1 MSDLFC
7 LYVAKDVVS
16 KHLRPAK
23 KLIFRARQ
31 LDAGSEFEF
40 EKMQSANEIG
50 QLKQPIARRPD
61 GVCELDVASDACLKH
76 LVKHASNRRLSTVI
90 VDFHAVKRCDEIMV
104 FRDKTD
110 ESRLESLE
118 YLCGGVDE
126 LFVDAQ
132 AMVFIVNSS
141 GKGHHAREDPSAKL
155 AAEHGVVFLSANE
168 RPCVE
173 AMPLKPDFSVGPFKA
188 VDFVGYVDG
197 LIVKYHAD
205 DVKAGFGVGEVEIPR
220 LVYENAQCRCIHG
233 MSPKKRE
240 WRDENPATHA
250 ESFPRIPVTPAITR
264 RSVGI
269 LPNHGYER
277 KGEMSVSAEFAEFEV
292 AA

>member
-7 LYVAKDVVS
+7 LYVAKDVVT

-40 EKMQSANEIG
+40 DKMQSANEIG
-50 QLKQPIARRPD
+50 QLEQPVARRPD
-61 GVCELDVASDACLKH
+61 SVCELNVASDASLKH
-76 LVKHASNRRLSTVI
+76 FVKHASNRRLSTV
-90 VDFHAVKRCDEIMV
+90 VVYFHAVKRRDEISM
-104 FRDKTD
+104 FRNKVG
-110 ESRLESLE
+110 ESRLESFE
-118 YLCGGVDE
+118 YLDGRVDE
-126 LFVDAQ
+126 LLVDAQ

-141 GKGHHAREDPSAKL
+141 GKGHHAREDASAKL

-250 ESFPRIPVTPAITR
+250 ESFPRIPVTPAIRR
-264 RSVGI
+264 RSIGI
-269 LPNHGYER
+269 VAHSRTTR
-277 KGEMSVSAEFAEFEV
+277 KGVR
-292 AA
+292 

>member
-7 LYVAKDVVS
+7 LYVAKDVVT
-16 KHLRPAK
+16 KHLRPAE

-31 LDAGSEFEF
+31 LDAGAEFEF
-40 EKMQSANEIG
+40 DKMQCANEIG
-50 QLKQPIARRPD
+50 QLKQAVARRPD
-61 GVCELDVASDACLKH
+61 GVCELDVSPNASLKH
-76 LVKHASNRRLSTVI
+76 LVKHARDRRLPTV
-90 VDFHAVKRCDEIMV
+90 VVYFHAVKRRDEISM
-104 FRDKTD
+104 FRNKVG
-110 ESRLESLE
+110 ESRLESFE
-118 YLCGGVDE
+118 YLDGRVDE
-126 LFVDAQ
+126 LLVDAQ

-141 GKGHHAREDPSAKL
+141 GKGHHAREDASAKL

-197 LIVKYHAD
+197 LIVKYHAN
-205 DVKAGFGVGEVEIPR
+205 DVKAGFWVWDVEIPR

-250 ESFPRIPVTPAITR
+250 ESFPRIPVTPAIRR
-264 RSVGI
+264 RSIGI
-269 LPNHGYER
+269 VAHSRTTR
-277 KGEMSVSAEFAEFEV
+277 KGVR
-292 AA
+292 

>member
-1 MSDLFC
+1 M
-7 LYVAKDVVS
+7 S

-61 GVCELDVASDACLKH
+61 GVCELDVASDASLKH
-76 LVKHASNRRLSTVI
+76 FVKHASNRRLSTVI

-104 FRDKTD
+104 FCDKTD

-132 AMVFIVNSS
+132 TMVFIVDSS
-141 GKGHHAREDPSAKL
+141 CKGHHARKNAPAKL
-155 AAEHGVVFLSANE
+155 SAEHGVVLLAANE
-168 RPCVE
+168 WPCME
-173 AMPLKPDFSVGPFKA
+173 AVPLKSDFTVGTFKT

-197 LIVKYHAD
+197 LIMKYHAD
-205 DVKAGFGVGEVEIPR
+205 DVKAGFGVGNMEIPR
-220 LVYENAQCRCIHG
+220 LVYEYAQCCCIHG
-233 MSPKKRE
+233 LSPKKRE
-240 WRDENPATHA
+240 WRDANPATHA
-250 ESFPRIPVTPAITR
+250 ESFPRIPVTPAIR
-264 RSVGI
+264 KRSISIVA
-269 LPNHGYER
+269 HSQTAR
-277 KGEMSVSAEFAEFEV
+277 KGVK
-292 AA
+292 

>member
-7 LYVAKDVVS
+7 LYVAKDVVT
-16 KHLRPAK
+16 KHLRPAE

-31 LDAGSEFEF
+31 LDTGTEFEF
-40 EKMQSANEIG
+40 DKMQCANEIG
-50 QLKQPIARRPD
+50 QLKQAVARRPD
-61 GVCELDVASDACLKH
+61 GVCELDVSPNASLKH
-76 LVKHASNRRLSTVI
+76 LVKHARDRRLPTV
-90 VDFHAVKRCDEIMV
+90 VVYFHAVKRRDEISM
-104 FRDKTD
+104 FRNKVG
-110 ESRLESLE
+110 ESRLESFE
-118 YLCGGVDE
+118 YLDGRVDE
-126 LFVDAQ
+126 LLVDAQ

-141 GKGHHAREDPSAKL
+141 GKGHHAREDASAKL

-250 ESFPRIPVTPAITR
+250 ESFPRIPVTPAIRR
-264 RSVGI
+264 RSIGI
-269 LPNHGYER
+269 VAHSRTTR
-277 KGEMSVSAEFAEFEV
+277 KGVR
-292 AA
+292 

>member
-7 LYVAKDVVS
+7 LYVAKDVVA
-16 KHLRPAK
+16 KHLRPAE

-31 LDAGSEFEF
+31 LDAGAEFEF
-40 EKMQSANEIG
+40 DKMQCANEIG
-50 QLKQPIARRPD
+50 QLKQAVARRPD
-61 GVCELDVASDACLKH
+61 GVCELDVSPNASLKH
-76 LVKHASNRRLSTVI
+76 LVKHARDRRLPTV
-90 VDFHAVKRCDEIMV
+90 VVYFHAVKRRDEISM
-104 FRDKTD
+104 FRNKVG
-110 ESRLESLE
+110 ESRLESFE
-118 YLCGGVDE
+118 YLDGRVDE
-126 LFVDAQ
+126 LLVDAQ

-141 GKGHHAREDPSAKL
+141 GKGHHAREDASAKL

-173 AMPLKPDFSVGPFKA
+173 AMPLKTDFSVGPFKT

-220 LVYENAQCRCIHG
+220 LVYENAQCRCIHCV
-233 MSPKKRE
+233 SPKKRE

-250 ESFPRIPVTPAITR
+250 ESFPRIPVTPAIR
-264 RSVGI
+264 KRSVGI
-269 LPNHGYER
+269 VAHSRTAR
-277 KGEMSVSAEFAEFEV
+277 KGVR
-292 AA
+292 